1 MAAGKRDIVWVADR
15 IVTELKARLP
25 AQLDA
30 LDTEYNDGMV
40 LEDVGTDYYF
50 VAEQRKLPGFPMV
63 CVIPETTSIPANGED
78 NYGIERHRL
87 TVAVAVSVNEDPD
100 KLKRRTARYIRAFQE
115 VFLDYRTLSGSVTDI
130 TCGEKVFLPLM
141 AGGNA
146 ILQEGQLN
154 IEVMTNEY

>member
-63 CVIPETTSIPANGED
+63 CVIPETTAIPTNGED
-78 NYGIERHRL
+78 NYGIERHSL

-115 VFLDYRTLSGSVTDI
+115 VFLDYRTLSGSVTDVS
-130 TCGEKVFLPLM
+130 CGEKVFLPLM

-154 IEVMTNEY
+154 IVVMTNE